1 MPPLILTVLLALT
14 LAALAMAYAI
24 NSRCALRRALRD
36 RAAEI
41 DALNNR
47 LLRLE
52 RRASARAFHHHGHRD
67 EAVEITPPVVRTD
80 RRNPFGYGR

>member
-1 MPPLILTVLLALT
+1 MPPAAILIALALT

-36 RAAEI
+36 RAVEI

-52 RRASARAFHHHGHRD
+52 RRASARAFHHGHRD
-67 EAVEITPPVVRTD
+67 EAVEIIPPVVRPD

>member
-36 RAAEI
+36 RADEI

-52 RRASARAFHHHGHRD
+52 RRAAARAFHHGHRD
-67 EAVEITPPVVRTD
+67 EAVEIIPPVVRTD

>member
-1 MPPLILTVLLALT
+1 M
-14 LAALAMAYAI
+14 
-24 NSRCALRRALRD
+24 RRALRD
-36 RAAEI
+36 RADEI

-52 RRASARAFHHHGHRD
+52 RRAAARAFHHGHRD
-67 EAVEITPPVVRTD
+67 EAVEIAPPPVVRTD